1 MPRKSKTILGIG
13 SIHSSNKTIWEIER
27 LFLRKLIS
35 CTSIEWKWLPRE
47 IDSTFCASQFYNDI
61 DYLRFST
68 IPLIQPNCQ
77 IVFKL
82 PCNYGSSQNTCLH
95 FQNITWKSNQKE
107 SSDTMSSLHLFCYIF
122 FSCNVYKYFKHM
134 QMNFVFK
141 GILCEKTILTTLRD
155 VFKMVPICN
164 FLEGKGGI
172 DIENIISTIVF
183 QKWFIRVSVS
193 YGYMGQW
200 FSKPILI

>member
-1 MPRKSKTILGIG
+1 
-13 SIHSSNKTIWEIER
+13 
-27 LFLRKLIS
+27 
-35 CTSIEWKWLPRE
+35 
-47 IDSTFCASQFYNDI
+47 
-61 DYLRFST
+61 
-68 IPLIQPNCQ
+68 
-77 IVFKL
+77 
-82 PCNYGSSQNTCLH
+82 
-95 FQNITWKSNQKE
+95 
-107 SSDTMSSLHLFCYIF
+107 
-122 FSCNVYKYFKHM
+122 M

-193 YGYMGQW
+193 YGYMGQ
-200 FSKPILI
+200 